1 MPANPDIERKQPA
14 MRYVGR
20 IIDWNDAK
28 GFGFVEPNG
37 GGDRA
42 FVHIKAFERHGRRP
56 VTGELIAYTVQRD
69 AKGRLN
75 ASTIRFAGA
84 GAGAKRET
92 TLRSRFPRKTIA
104 GLALVAL
111 LAGWLL
117 HKLPIELVF
126 VYVVMSGI
134 AIFLYAFDKSAALR
148 GGWRTQETTLHA
160 VALVG
165 GWPGA
170 LLAQDLFRH
179 KSRKVEFQVVFWITV
194 VLNVGAVAWVLRS
207 GAPRG

>member
-1 MPANPDIERKQPA
+1 

-75 ASTIRFAGA
+75 ASTIRFAGT
-84 GAGAKRET
+84 GAEREAT
-92 TLRSRFPRKTIA
+92 PRTRFPRKAIA
-104 GLALVAL
+104 GLAFAAL
-111 LAGWLL
+111 LAGWLV
-117 HKLPIELVF
+117 HKLPAEVVF
-126 VYVVMSGI
+126 VYAVMSGI
-134 AIFLYAFDKSAALR
+134 AIFLYAFDKSAAQR
-148 GGWRTQETTLHA
+148 GGWRTQENTLHT
-160 VALVG
+160 VALLG

-179 KSRKVEFQVVFWITV
+179 KSRKTQFQVVFWITV
-194 VLNVGAVAWVLRS
+194 LANCVGLIWVLRS
-207 GAPRG
+207 GALRG

>member
-1 MPANPDIERKQPA
+1 

-75 ASTIRFAGA
+75 ASTIRFAGT
-84 GAGAKRET
+84 GAEREAT
-92 TLRSRFPRKTIA
+92 PRTRFPRKAIA
-104 GLALVAL
+104 GLAFAAL

-117 HKLPIELVF
+117 HKLPVEVVF
-126 VYVVMSGI
+126 VYAVMSGI
-134 AIFLYAFDKSAALR
+134 AIFLYAFDKSAAQR
-148 GGWRTQETTLHA
+148 GGWRTQENTLHT
-160 VALVG
+160 VALLG

-179 KSRKVEFQVVFWITV
+179 KSRKTQFQVVFWITV
-194 VLNVGAVAWVLRS
+194 LANCVGLIWVLRS
-207 GAPRG
+207 GALRG

>member
-1 MPANPDIERKQPA
+1 

-84 GAGAKRET
+84 GAGAGAGAKRET
-92 TLRSRFPRKTIA
+92 TLRSRFPRKAIA

-111 LAGWLL
+111 LAGWRL
-117 HKLPIELVF
+117 HKLPIEVVF

-179 KSRKVEFQVVFWITV
+179 KSRKAEFQAVFWVTV
-194 VLNVGAVAWVLRS
+194 VLNVGAVAWVLQS
-207 GAPRG
+207 GAARG